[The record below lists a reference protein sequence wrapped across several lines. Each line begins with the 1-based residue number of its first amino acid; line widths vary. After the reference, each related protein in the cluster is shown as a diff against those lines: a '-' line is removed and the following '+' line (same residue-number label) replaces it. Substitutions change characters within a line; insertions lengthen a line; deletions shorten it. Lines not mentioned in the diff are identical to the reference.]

1 MWDWLKLTILP
12 PLGYALIRVL
22 GWTLRLRT
30 LHAERVLAFWESGRG
45 VIIAFWHGRQLMM
58 PLCYGGSRL
67 SILISEHRDGELIH
81 RIVRWFDFDTIR
93 GSTTRGGARALRQ
106 MARLG
111 REGVDLAVTP
121 DGPRGP
127 RCIAQP
133 GVVELAKLTGLP
145 IIPLTFAAS
154 KKNSSGAGTGFRSR
168 CRSARP
174 AVHGASRSGCRAT
187 RTACSLNRSGWKWR
201 PRSTSSVTRRITRS
215 RTLLVNRYTAPHPHP
230 PPRGGRDGRGWEFTN
245 ND

>member
-1 MWDWLKLTILP
+1 MKLAVVP
-12 PLGYALIRVL
+12 PIGYAMIRAL
-22 GWTLRLRT
+22 GGTLRIRT
-30 LHAERVLAFWESGRG
+30 LHAERVRTFWESGRG
-45 VIIAFWHGRQLMM
+45 VVIAFWHSRQLMM

-67 SILISEHRDGELIH
+67 YVLISEHRDGELIH
-81 RIVRWFDFDTIR
+81 RIVRRFGFDTIR

-111 REGVDLAVTP
+111 RAGGDLAVTP

-154 KKNSSGAGTGFRSR
+154 KKNSSGAGTGSKCR

-174 AVHGASRSGCRAT
+174 ALRGASQSGCRAT
-187 RTACSLNRSGWKWR
+187 RTACNLKRSGWRWR
-201 PRSTSSVTRRITRS
+201 PRSTKSATRRTAQS
-215 RTLLVNRYTAPHPHP
+215 RTLFVNRYSLIVKSRGTARRAPTA
-230 PPRGGRDGRGWEFTN
+230 RSTY

>member
-12 PLGYALIRVL
+12 PLGYALIRAL
-22 GWTLRLRT
+22 GATLRLRT
-30 LHAERVLAFWESGRG
+30 LHAERVRAFWESGRG
-45 VIIAFWHGRQLMM
+45 VIIAFWHGRQIMM

-111 REGVDLAVTP
+111 RAGGDLAVTP

-154 KKNSSGAGTGFRSR
+154 KKTPPGPGPGFSPR
-168 CRSARP
+168 CRP
-174 AVHGASRSGCRAT
+174 ASPLVRGAARSGGRAT
-187 RTACSLNRSGWKWR
+187 RPAGSLIQG
-201 PRSTSSVTRRITRS
+201 
-215 RTLLVNRYTAPHPHP
+215 
-230 PPRGGRDGRGWEFTN
+230 GGRGSP
-245 ND
+245 

>member
-1 MWDWLKLTILP
+1 MWTRLKLSVLP
-12 PLGYALIRVL
+12 PIGYALIRAL
-22 GWTLRLRT
+22 GWTLRIRT
-30 LHAERVLAFWESGRG
+30 FHAERVRVFWESGRG
-45 VIIAFWHGRQLMM
+45 VIIAFWHSRQLMM

-67 SILISEHRDGELIH
+67 HVLISEHRDGELIH
-81 RIVRWFDFDTIR
+81 RIVRRFGFDAIR

-111 REGVDLAVTP
+111 LAGGDLAVTP

-154 KKNSSGAGTGFRSR
+154 KKNSSGAGTGSKSR
-168 CRSARP
+168 CRSAGP
-174 AVHGASRSGCRAT
+174 ALRGGSRFGYRAT
-187 RTACSLNRSGWKWR
+187 RTVCSLRRSGWRWR
-201 PRSTSSVTRRITRS
+201 PRSTSSATRRIALS
-215 RTLLVNRYTAPHPHP
+215 RTLHVNRYSVEEVK
-230 PPRGGRDGRGWEFTN
+230 R
-245 ND
+245 

>member
-1 MWDWLKLTILP
+1 MKDMWDWLKLTILP

-30 LHAERVLAFWESGRG
+30 LHAERVRAFWESGRG

-111 REGVDLAVTP
+111 RAGGDLAVTP

-174 AVHGASRSGCRAT
+174 AVRGASRSGCRAT

-215 RTLLVNRYTAPHPHP
+215 RTLLVNRYSLIVKRNCSHSRNSRLTY
-230 PPRGGRDGRGWEFTN
+230 

>member
-1 MWDWLKLTILP
+1 MWTRLKLSVLP
-12 PLGYALIRVL
+12 PIGYALIRAL
-22 GWTLRLRT
+22 GWTLRIRT
-30 LHAERVLAFWESGRG
+30 FHAERVRVFWESGRG
-45 VIIAFWHGRQLMM
+45 VIIAFWHSRQLMM

-67 SILISEHRDGELIH
+67 HVLISEHRDGELIH
-81 RIVRWFDFDTIR
+81 RIVRRFSFDAVR

-111 REGVDLAVTP
+111 REGSDLAVTP

-154 KKNSSGAGTGFRSR
+154 KKNSSEAGTGSKSR
-168 CRSARP
+168 CRSAGP
-174 AVHGASRSGCRAT
+174 ALRGASRFGCRAT
-187 RTACSLNRSGWKWR
+187 LTACSLRRSGWRWR
-201 PRSTSSVTRRITRS
+201 PRSTSSATRRIALS
-215 RTLLVNRYTAPHPHP
+215 RTLHVNRYSVEEVK
-230 PPRGGRDGRGWEFTN
+230 R
-245 ND
+245 